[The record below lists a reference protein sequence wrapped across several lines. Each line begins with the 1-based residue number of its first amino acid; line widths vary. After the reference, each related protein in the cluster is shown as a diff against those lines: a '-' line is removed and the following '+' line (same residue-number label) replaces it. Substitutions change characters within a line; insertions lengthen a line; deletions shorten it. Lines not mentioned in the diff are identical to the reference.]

1 MNGGD
6 TTAMAK
12 YTLSFDFSTS
22 FHFLMSTFSRY
33 LRQAKHTIFDLIFD
47 YTFCLPQM
55 DYHSIP
61 AKGGGGCDERKHASK
76 RWEQW
81 RHVRFDRSAAEKCW
95 NRRRRRCFTTRD
107 SSTQKNFTSSLQ
119 VSQSWFLILPI
130 AKIYKKIFK

>member
-61 AKGGGGCDERKHASK
+61 AKGGGGCDERKTREQTVRAVETRPFRSK
-76 RWEQW
+76 CGREMLESSPATLFYYP
-81 RHVRFDRSAAEKCW
+81 RLEHSEK
-95 NRRRRRCFTTRD
+95 FTC
-107 SSTQKNFTSSLQ
+107 SLQ
-119 VSQSWFLILPI
+119 ISQSWFLILPFT
-130 AKIYKKIFK
+130 KNV